1 MCTDFFRAFDNE
13 IMTMT
18 LFFRQVT
25 RLSLLNSKL
34 SQSLS
39 LHNLATSF
47 SSDDGS
53 SPSHTPTR
61 QSPSPTGGAGAAD
74 AYPANSENGS
84 SLELTL
90 SSSLQALQ

>member
-1 MCTDFFRAFDNE
+1 MPPK
-13 IMTMT
+13 I
-18 LFFRQVT
+18 QVT

-61 QSPSPTGGAGAAD
+61 QSPSPTGTAANRHH
-74 AYPANSENGS
+74 ANNDEDCGSGDGS
-84 SLELTL
+84 SLTL
-90 SSSLQALQ
+90 NLPSSLQALQ

>member
-1 MCTDFFRAFDNE
+1 M
-13 IMTMT
+13 
-18 LFFRQVT
+18 QVT

-61 QSPSPTGGAGAAD
+61 QSPSPTMAGANHD
-74 AYPANSENGS
+74 DCGSGDGS
-84 SLELTL
+84 SLTLNL

>member
-1 MCTDFFRAFDNE
+1 M
-13 IMTMT
+13 
-18 LFFRQVT
+18 QVT

-61 QSPSPTGGAGAAD
+61 QSPSPVAA
-74 AYPANSENGS
+74 ASNHANSENGS
-84 SLELTL
+84 SLELSL

>member
-1 MCTDFFRAFDNE
+1 M
-13 IMTMT
+13 
-18 LFFRQVT
+18 QVT

-61 QSPSPTGGAGAAD
+61 QSPSPIAANL
-74 AYPANSENGS
+74 ANSENGS
-84 SLELTL
+84 SLELSL

>member
-1 MCTDFFRAFDNE
+1 MSAFRLDPPK
-13 IMTMT
+13 I
-18 LFFRQVT
+18 QVT

-61 QSPSPTGGAGAAD
+61 QSPSPTE
-74 AYPANSENGS
+74 ANHANNYEDCGSGDGS
-84 SLELTL
+84 SLTLSL

>member
-1 MCTDFFRAFDNE
+1 M
-13 IMTMT
+13 
-18 LFFRQVT
+18 T

-39 LHNLATSF
+39 LHNLASSF

-61 QSPSPTGGAGAAD
+61 QSPSPINEAVAAGG
-74 AYPANSENGS
+74 ENGDGDVDGEGEQS
-84 SLELTL
+84 SEQLKLTL
-90 SSSLQALQ
+90 SKSLQGLQ

>member
-1 MCTDFFRAFDNE
+1 MYVATS
-13 IMTMT
+13 ISPPK
-18 LFFRQVT
+18 VT

-53 SPSHTPTR
+53 ISGGHTPTR
-61 QSPSPTGGAGAAD
+61 QSPSP
-74 AYPANSENGS
+74 PLSANHNEEGGS
-84 SLELTL
+84 SLRLSL

>member
-1 MCTDFFRAFDNE
+1 MPPK
-13 IMTMT
+13 I
-18 LFFRQVT
+18 QVT

-61 QSPSPTGGAGAAD
+61 QSPSPTGTAANHHH
-74 AYPANSENGS
+74 ANNDEDCGSGDGS
-84 SLELTL
+84 SLTL
-90 SSSLQALQ
+90 NLPSSLQALQ